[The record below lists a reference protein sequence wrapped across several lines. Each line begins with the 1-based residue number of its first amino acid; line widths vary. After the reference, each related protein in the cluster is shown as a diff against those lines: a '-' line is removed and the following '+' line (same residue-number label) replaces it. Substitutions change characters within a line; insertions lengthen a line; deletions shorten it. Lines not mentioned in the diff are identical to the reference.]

1 MFQLSHEKNPLN
13 FHYFGCWIGILIM
26 VYKNHHISGSY
37 NPLYIL
43 NNKGFFHCSIDL
55 DCCLAGLWAW
65 RSPHLMAKSFDFIFQ
80 SQGRNHAD
88 FCWGFPNPKPLNPAK
103 SWRQKMKFDEFF
115 FLAFLC
121 LWNLCPNKPPKRK
134 DLADLTGKLPQT
146 SPFDHSKREKMQCKC
161 LDLSEFT
168 CCFDQPCVGSPP
180 FHWWQTS

>member
-1 MFQLSHEKNPLN
+1 MFFTQLEAVIMWKAWVLFPYVPIEPRKNPLN

-115 FLAFLC
+115 FFGIFVSVKFVPQQTTKKKRPGRPDRKAP
-121 LWNLCPNKPPKRK
+121 PNQSFRSFKAWKN
-134 DLADLTGKLPQT
+134 A
-146 SPFDHSKREKMQCKC
+146 M
-161 LDLSEFT
+161 
-168 CCFDQPCVGSPP
+168 
-180 FHWWQTS
+180 